1 MDELVES
8 KLASGQ
14 WKYHPEFP
22 GRKDPML
29 VLVSINFHVFGVDR
43 VGLISTC
50 RYSVQLTQST
60 PCWKSFCLQDM
71 ILYKV
76 YDEESEI
83 HESEDEKCDGA
94 EHENQDKRKL
104 ACW

>member
-1 MDELVES
+1 
-8 KLASGQ
+8 
-14 WKYHPEFP
+14 
-22 GRKDPML
+22 
-29 VLVSINFHVFGVDR
+29 
-43 VGLISTC
+43 
-50 RYSVQLTQST
+50 
-60 PCWKSFCLQDM
+60 M